1 LKADIQIGIATEVRI
16 NNRSRSQAFR
26 GTSLV
31 LLAGLVFSS
40 LLLPLRATAAL
51 GGDATSV
58 EADQQQMKA
67 KRAVRASANYSV
79 HEITTPYGTTVR
91 EYVSPDGKVF
101 GVTWRG
107 PFLPNFQQI
116 LGDSYGTFAQAAQ
129 DARNAQPR
137 HSRNAPLAVTQPDL
151 VMHST
156 GHARAYVGQA
166 YIPGMIS

>member
-1 LKADIQIGIATEVRI
+1 MQ
-16 NNRSRSQAFR
+16 
-26 GTSLV
+26 LV

-40 LLLPLRATAAL
+40 LVLPFRASAAL
-51 GGDATSV
+51 GGDVNSV

-107 PFLPNFQQI
+107 PFLPDFRQL
-116 LGDSYGTFAQAAQ
+116 LGDSYVTFAQAAQ
-129 DARNAQPR
+129 DARNSQPR
-137 HSRNAPLAVTQPDL
+137 RSRNAPMAVAQPDL

-156 GHARAYVGQA
+156 GHTRAYVGHA
-166 YIPGMIS
+166 YIPGMIPQGVSATDIK